1 MNPIRRESATR
12 ASFSLR
18 RLSLFGLFFFLAL
31 SGFFSGCS
39 SHTYVGLTPAESI
52 RDVDIPSGALAQVPN
67 SANAAIVG
75 MAYEESS
82 DHLFLRL
89 LPGTSM
95 REIER
100 KTGALI
106 RNFTAAGVTAGCGG
120 FTPDEFP
127 TTECGLAMRWSD
139 RHFFLDHPT
148 GNPVAEIDFM
158 GNFVRNITLQTP
170 HGPIGGLAYDQRSD
184 RLFVLFINRLVAEV
198 DLNGLELR
206 RFIPSGPY
214 QIQPQGLS
222 INTGRRELYIPLMNG
237 NRIGVFD
244 LNGSYKDNYPLQR
257 SGATG
262 GVAAG
267 DRNLFR

>member
-1 MNPIRRESATR
+1 MNANPRESTTS
-12 ASFSLR
+12 ASFLLR
-18 RLSLFGLFFFLAL
+18 ALSVFEVCFFLT
-31 SGFFSGCS
+31 FFAFLSGCS
-39 SHTYVGLTPAESI
+39 SHTYVGLTPAENI
-52 RDVDIPSGALAQVPN
+52 RDVDIPSGVLAQVPN
-67 SANAAIVG
+67 SANVAIVG

-82 DHLFLRL
+82 DHIFLRL

-106 RNFTAAGVTAGCGG
+106 RNFTAACVTAGCGG

-170 HGPIGGLAYDQRSD
+170 HGPIGGLTYDQRSD
-184 RLFVLFINRLVAEV
+184 HLFVLFINRLVAEV
-198 DLNGLELR
+198 DLNGLEMR
-206 RFIPSGPY
+206 RFTPSGPY
-214 QIQPQGLS
+214 QLQPQGLS
-222 INTGRRELYIPLMNG
+222 MNSARRELYIPLMGG

-244 LNGSYKDNYPLQR
+244 LNGSYKDSYPLQR

-267 DRNLFR
+267 DRNFLR